1 MENKLVPSP
10 RSYDQETLLNDHSVN
25 WKNADKEKLLSIIRH
40 NSNRSKIEN
49 LRHPEVRYEVTDH
62 CNAECIMCPRE
73 LHKLGRPHGIMD
85 LDKYMRSID
94 EVSLLGCKQVV
105 LTGFGEPL
113 VDKTL
118 EKKISYAKDKGL
130 RTYIITNASLLN
142 RSRAEA

>member
-1 MENKLVPSP
+1 MEKKFIPQP
-10 RSYDQETLLNDHSVN
+10 QGYDQETLLNDRSVD
-25 WKNADKEKLLSIIRH
+25 WKNANKEVLLSLIRH
-40 NSNRSKIEN
+40 SSGDNKIEK

-85 LDKYMRSID
+85 LEQYMRSID
-94 EVSLLGCKQVV
+94 EVTLLGCKQVV

-118 EKKISYAKDKGL
+118 EKKITQVI
-130 RTYIITNASLLN
+130 RLL
-142 RSRAEA
+142 SFDTT